1 MSRYTKGMDELQLL
15 VALHKEG
22 KRQGPG
28 SDEHTRLALGLSG
41 LKDSSSRLSIAD
53 IGCGTGAST
62 LVLASELDVDIT
74 AVDLFPEFLDIL
86 QQNASSSGLENAIH
100 PLKCSM
106 DALPFEPNS
115 LDAIWSE
122 GAIYNI
128 GFETGIKTFQ
138 PFLKTGGI
146 LAVSEITWLTPNRP
160 EQLSMHWNTEYPD
173 IALAS
178 EKLRILETNGFVLK
192 GYFPLPKSCWTSA
205 YYEPL
210 QDRFQD
216 FLDQNPGKEAIDIIE
231 SEKHEIDLYKKY
243 HNYYSYGFYI
253 AEKQ

>member
-1 MSRYTKGMDELQLL
+1 MDELALL
-15 VALHKEG
+15 VSLHKDN

-28 SDEHTRLALGLSG
+28 SDEHTRLALHLSG
-41 LKDSSSRLSIAD
+41 LKHCSNRLRIAD

-62 LVLASELDVDIT
+62 LVLASELDADIT
-74 AVDLFPEFLDIL
+74 AVDLFPEFLDTL
-86 QQNASSSGLENAIH
+86 QRNAISAGLGRRIH
-100 PLKCSM
+100 SLNCSM

-138 PFLKTGGI
+138 PFLKSGGI
-146 LAVSEITWLTPNRP
+146 LAVSEITWLTRNRP
-160 EQLSMHWNTEYPD
+160 EALTQHWHSEYPD

-178 EKLRILETNGFVLK
+178 EKSQILEDKGFILK
-192 GYFPLPKSCWTSA
+192 GYFPLPKSCWTTH

-210 QDRFQD
+210 QHRFQD
-216 FLDQNPGKEAIDIIE
+216 FLNENPDKKATDIIE
-231 SEKHEIDLYKKY
+231 AEKHEIALYDQY

>member
-1 MSRYTKGMDELQLL
+1 MDELALL
-15 VALHKEG
+15 VSLHKDN

-28 SDEHTRLALGLSG
+28 SEGHTRLALHLSG
-41 LKDSSSRLSIAD
+41 LKEDSSRLRIAD

-62 LVLASELDVDIT
+62 LVLASELDADIT
-74 AVDLFPEFLDIL
+74 AVDLFPEFLDTL
-86 QQNASSSGLENAIH
+86 QKNAIAAGLDRH
-100 PLKCSM
+100 IHSLNCSM

-138 PFLKTGGI
+138 PFLKSGGI
-146 LAVSEITWLTPNRP
+146 LAVSEITWLTQNRP
-160 EQLSMHWNTEYPD
+160 EALTKHWHSEYPD

-178 EKLRILETNGFVLK
+178 EKIRILENNGFILK
-192 GYFPLPKSCWTSA
+192 GYFPLPKSCWTTH

-210 QDRFQD
+210 QHRFQD
-216 FLDQNPGKEAIDIIE
+216 FLNQNPGNAAPEIIE
-231 SEKHEIDLYKKY
+231 AHKQEIALYNQYCKHF
-243 HNYYSYGFYI
+243 SYGFYI